1 MSSLT
6 WPDPHKI
13 RRLNEIIFESQLN
26 PFGIA
31 TYNPDKPV
39 DDFVGRQEELIIF
52 KEQIKNVI
60 QHKKSRAVRLEG
72 PGGVGKSTLFNF
84 LKQSIEKERAGETS
98 SQVQYLLNDIDI
110 FSTYF
115 NAPDQILDF
124 SDIWKNLYDGLMPG
138 LERET
143 GFDISFPEYVAFNL
157 IYRLFQR
164 DPSRLAPIIWDQ
176 VPRPMNLQT
185 VRLKDII
192 HPLQQAGPSAVARI
206 QEYFRTNSRDIR
218 TALIGNINGERYE
231 IKKNDTIRILELFRT
246 IDENDIEYLD
256 KIRSGS
262 TEIFKTSEDLIAFF
276 NDLSRFYACASK
288 KQPLYLIG
296 IDEFAKCKP
305 QNQADYFL
313 QLGNLI
319 VKLRNSLNF
328 ALFVLISTTDNW
340 RDYDAAIQHRSDL
353 KGQISGF
360 IYELKLKSLG
370 VEELIQVFRNRMNRF
385 WDNYAS
391 DRSPIAPFFPFS
403 EQVFKY
409 VYLYQHRR
417 LRESINLFNDLW
429 MDFRS
434 KRLIPK
440 METIFEAMQLILR
453 YQGKDFDPIELQKFE
468 WDIINKAFNDPQ
480 RFSSNADRSASIE
493 TGIERALKC
502 LQSNQCV
509 EITNVQNN
517 PTISTPTSKRRPDV
531 YITICGNLGAEF
543 RRCMEFQVKAYSPT
557 TWVESKHIESSLE
570 LFNEQYTDFIY
581 FIITGKGL
589 HADAEARVKELELQY
604 PARIRRP
611 PLNEDQINAL
621 YLLAL
626 YDEISGAPLRSSPAD
641 EKVARFSLETL
652 LGQKIEQFL
661 KEIKA
666 LPHRPVKSAIILE
679 SIPPS
684 PLVEAHEE
692 TLSDAPTGSIITPS
706 VVPLNEL
713 ATGPNLSIQSSTPPS
728 SPIPVPLS
736 GRAPKQTIL
745 SFSPPATQVKWLET
759 FPEFEPFRFEL
770 CALCNYLH
778 TRETGPNMFKFII
791 STVEKNVITTTT
803 NLDKK
808 NFKTLV
814 GQLAKDEYIKTE
826 KSSYK
831 LTEKGQHLY
840 SVIKSANF
848 SC

>member
-39 DDFVGRQEELIIF
+39 DDFVGRQEELVIF

-98 SQVQYLLNDIDI
+98 SEVQYLLNDIDI

-124 SDIWKNLYDGLMPG
+124 SHIWKNLYDGLMPG

-143 GFDISFPEYVAFNL
+143 GFDISLPEYVAFTL
-157 IYRLFQR
+157 IYRIFQQ
-164 DPSRLAPIIWDQ
+164 DPSSLAPIIWEQ
-176 VPRPMNLQT
+176 VPHPVNLQT

-192 HPLQQAGPSAVARI
+192 HPLQQAGSSAVTQI
-206 QEYFRTNSRDIR
+206 QEYFKTNSRDIR
-218 TALIGNINGERYE
+218 TGLTSIINGERYE
-231 IKKNDTIRILELFRT
+231 IKKNDTLRILDLFST
-246 IDENDIEYLD
+246 IDESNFEYLD

-276 NDLSRFYACASK
+276 NDLSRIYACASK

-296 IDEFAKCKP
+296 IDEFTKCKP
-305 QNQADYFL
+305 QNQEEYFL

-340 RDYDAAIQHRSDL
+340 RDYDAAIQNRSDL

-360 IYELKLKSLG
+360 MYELKLKSLG

-391 DRSPIAPFFPFS
+391 DRSPIAPYFPFS

-409 VYLYQHRR
+409 VYLYQRRR
-417 LRESINLFNDLW
+417 LRESINFLNDLW
-429 MDFRS
+429 VDFRS
-434 KRLIPK
+434 KRVIPK
-440 METIFEAMQLILR
+440 METIFEAMQSILR
-453 YQGKDFDPIELQKFE
+453 YQGKDFDPLSLQRFE
-468 WDIINKAFNDPQ
+468 WEIINKAFNETQ

-493 TGIERALKC
+493 TGIERAWKC
-502 LQSNQCV
+502 LQINQCP

-517 PTISTPTSKRRPDV
+517 PTISTSISKRRPDV

-557 TWVESKHIESSLE
+557 AWVELKHIQSSLE
-570 LFNEQYTDFIY
+570 LFNEQYTDFLY
-581 FIITGKGL
+581 FIITGRGL
-589 HADAEARVKELELQY
+589 HSDAEARVKELELQY

-626 YDEISGAPLRSSPAD
+626 YDEITGAPLQSSPAD
-641 EKVARFSLETL
+641 EKVARFLLETL

-666 LPHRPVKSAIILE
+666 LPHRPVISAFTLE
-679 SIPPS
+679 PIPPT
-684 PLVEAHEE
+684 PLTEVQEAIYY
-692 TLSDAPTGSIITPS
+692 DAQTDSIIITPINPPTES
-706 VVPLNEL
+706 
-713 ATGPNLSIQSSTPPS
+713 TTTDDLSTQSHTLTPP
-728 SPIPVPLS
+728 PILASAPR
-736 GRAPKQTIL
+736 RARKQAIL
-745 SFSPPATQVKWLET
+745 SCSPPTTQVEWLET
-759 FPEFEPFRFEL
+759 FSEFEPFRFEL
-770 CALCNYLH
+770 CALCSYLC
-778 TRETGPNMFKFII
+778 TRETGPNKFKFTIP
-791 STVEKNVITTTT
+791 TVVKNVITTTA
-803 NLDKK
+803 NLDKNK
-808 NFKTLV
+808 FQTLV
-814 GQLAKDEYIKTE
+814 TQLAKDEYIKKE
-826 KSSYK
+826 KTSYK
-831 LTEKGQHLY
+831 LTQKGQNLY
-840 SVIKSANF
+840 STIKSANF